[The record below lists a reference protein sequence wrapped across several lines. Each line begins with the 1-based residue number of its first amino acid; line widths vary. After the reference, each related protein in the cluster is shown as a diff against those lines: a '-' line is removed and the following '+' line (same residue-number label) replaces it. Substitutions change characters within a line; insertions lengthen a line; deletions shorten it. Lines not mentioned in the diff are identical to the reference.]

1 MFDYFVGLA
10 LKGLNVLKN
19 PFIVYF
25 APNFFHKLSF
35 DITRVIKII
44 RDIQD
49 IPQDQTVDI

>member
-35 DITRVIKII
+35 DITTVIKII